1 MFNIGFTEILVVAL
15 VSIIVLDKNKVPMF
29 IDLIKN
35 VYRYIIIIKSKVK
48 KLLKDAGIEELYEE
62 CNTEEVNYIAGKN
75 GKLYP
80 AYNIDNT
87 SKSPL
92 SKNDSEDSSSR

>member
-15 VSIIVLDKNKVPMF
+15 VSIIALDKNKIPVF
-29 IDLIKN
+29 IDFIKV
-35 VYRYIIIIKSKVK
+35 VYRYIMMIKLKTK
-48 KLLKDAGIEELYEE
+48 KLLKDAGIEELYRE
-62 CNTEEVNYIAGKN
+62 CNTEEVKHIVGKN

-80 AYNIDNT
+80 IYDIDNA
-87 SKSPL
+87 SKGFI